1 MTDVDVEKYE
11 VDAPIPGQSLTSEPG
26 ARPWEN
32 PPVYDDP
39 LEVLDYYAGKL
50 LQPEKSAQLMEVL
63 ESGFPVTDLV
73 DSITLAGVMEGIH
86 TIDNAVIVSPHL
98 YDIIIALADSFD
110 VEYNTGTSVG
120 NEFNDD
126 ISVASVRRVD
136 TDKEK
141 ALEAYEKEQ
150 VQSYISNQPEGGL
163 MSRPVTEEEEV

>member
-1 MTDVDVEKYE
+1 MTDVDVEKFE
-11 VDAPIPGQSLTSEPG
+11 ADAPTPGQSLTSEPG

-32 PPVYDDP
+32 PPVHDDP

-86 TIDNAVIVSPHL
+86 TIDNAVIVAPHL
-98 YDIIIALADSFD
+98 YDIITSLADSFE
-110 VEYNTGTSVG
+110 VEYTTGTSVG

-126 ISVASVRRVD
+126 ISVASVRREN

-141 ALEAYEKEQ
+141 ALEDYEKEQ
-150 VQSYISNQPEGGL
+150 VQAYLANKPESGL

>member
-11 VDAPIPGQSLTSEPG
+11 VDAPTPGQSLTSEPG

-32 PPVYDDP
+32 PPVMDDS
-39 LEVLDYYAGKL
+39 LEVLDHYAGKL

-86 TIDNAVIVSPHL
+86 TIDNAVIVAPHL
-98 YDIIIALADSFD
+98 YDIIIALADSFE

-126 ISVASVRRVD
+126 IAVASVLRQD

-141 ALEAYEKEQ
+141 ALEDYEQEQ
-150 VQSYISNQPEGGL
+150 VQAYLASRPESGL
-163 MSRPVTEEEEV
+163 MSRPVAEEEV